1 MRILAL
7 LPLALGNR
15 IPILEILND
24 DADDFHIDKEIS
36 DQDITR
42 QRRATRCSKEFTN
55 AFLSTKMDRCE
66 RYQLDHLECSKWAGT
81 ELQGQCGGNFNCV
94 VSKREGDW
102 AGRGLYWGNSSK

>member
-15 IPILEILND
+15 IPIIETLKD
-24 DADDFHIDKEIS
+24 DADDFHFDNEIF
-36 DQDITR
+36 DQGITR
-42 QRRATRCSKEFTN
+42 QRRATSCSTEVTN

-66 RYQLDHLECSKWAGT
+66 RYQLDHEECTKWAVN

-102 AGRGLYWGNSSK
+102 NGCGTFFGNSSK